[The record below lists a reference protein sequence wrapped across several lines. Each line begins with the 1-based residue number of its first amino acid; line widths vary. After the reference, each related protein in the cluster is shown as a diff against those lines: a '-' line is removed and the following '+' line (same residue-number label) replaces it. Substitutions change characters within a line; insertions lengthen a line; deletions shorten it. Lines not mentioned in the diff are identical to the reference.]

1 MRHLRALVVALL
13 VLCAAGVGLAE
24 VNLGG
29 DSTAHLHV
37 APETLTNNWLVEL
50 NREGGEQLGRDV
62 AARNGFLYVRKVRAA
77 SYTRI
82 ASLRFVAPLWRSFSS
97 AEYCLPQLEPY

>member
-1 MRHLRALVVALL
+1 MRQLRALAAALL
-13 VLCAAGVGLAE
+13 VLCAAGSGLAE

-62 AARNGFLYVRKVRAA
+62 AARNGFLFVRKVYLA
-77 SYTRI
+77 
-82 ASLRFVAPLWRSFSS
+82 LPLITLT
-97 AEYCLPQLEPY
+97 AYEELQLLFAFLLHCGAR